1 MLKTRQLTGNQVS
14 TSPSPEIGDHARM
27 PTRRFYQEPSLNVAT
42 YDALNSA
49 ERAGLG
55 VEGDVGFYRSVAADQ
70 GGPILELGCGT
81 GRVAFPLAEDGFE
94 VVGIDRSTPML
105 AVAESKRRVAAP
117 EVASRIELVEGDMRD
132 VAVARTFR
140 LVVVAGRSFAHLLT
154 VDDQRRCL
162 QNVHRH
168 LDRAGLLALN
178 IFDPRLDL
186 CLPDPAGTY
195 PQPRGTAELAETG
208 SRVEVEAVA
217 RTNDPLRQVM
227 TETWRFTER
236 GPGGTVLR
244 EEIEELVL
252 RWTYRYELHHLLE
265 LSGFDVV
272 DEYSDF
278 LGSPPVYGR
287 ELVVVARR
295 GAEIDQGI

>member
-1 MLKTRQLTGNQVS
+1 
-14 TSPSPEIGDHARM
+14 M
-27 PTRRFYQEPSLNVAT
+27 PTRRFYQEPSLNVAS

-49 ERAGLG
+49 ERAGLA
-55 VEGDVGFYRSVAADQ
+55 VEGDVDFYRSLAADQ

-105 AVAESKRRVAAP
+105 ELAESKRRLRAP
-117 EVASRIELVEGDMRD
+117 EVADRIELVEGEMRD
-132 VAVARTFR
+132 VSLARTFP
-140 LVVVAGRSFAHLLT
+140 LVIIAFRSFAHLLT

-162 QNVHRH
+162 RNVHRH
-168 LDRAGLLALN
+168 LDPGGLLALN
-178 IFDPRLDL
+178 VFDPRLDL
-186 CLPDPAGTY
+186 CLPGLAGSY

-227 TETWRFTER
+227 TETWRFTELAAD
-236 GPGGTVLR
+236 GAVLR
-244 EEIEELVL
+244 EEVEELVL

-278 LGSPPVYGR
+278 RRSPPVYGR

-295 GAEIDQGI
+295 GDDIDQGI